1 MPDSSK
7 GWPGGGAPPG
17 DDAPEITGSAF
28 LRLSDFLSQQGAF
41 DLSVMDNH
49 PGRRRRTGI
58 PGPRRLPWET
68 RKAGELSLVAQ
79 ALIVEDDVFW
89 ANRSRIVT
97 VRENPILTRLWAH
110 TPLELGVPALMAIA
124 VRTAFGRIGGVM
136 LTPKS
141 ARHTDLSAQYAA
153 FGPQFASLA
162 REFMLEDFDR
172 DRHASTASL
181 QGVLSPREVQCIRL
195 IAMGQ
200 TDEEIADTMTIARTT
215 VRYHFSNLCEKLGA
229 SSRANAV
236 YRAAT
241 LGLLPSAA

>member
-1 MPDSSK
+1 MSDSIRGWRGPDGSLCDEAPVITSS
-7 GWPGGGAPPG
+7 AFSRL
-17 DDAPEITGSAF
+17 SAF
-28 LRLSDFLSQQGAF
+28 LLQQGTF
-41 DLSVMDNH
+41 DFAVMDNR
-49 PGRRRRTGI
+49 PGQRRRTGI
-58 PGPRRLPWET
+58 PAPRRLNWET
-68 RKAGELSLVAQ
+68 SKAGELSLVAQ
-79 ALIVEDDVFW
+79 ALIIEDDVFW
-89 ANRSRIVT
+89 ANRARIVT
-97 VRENPILTRLWAH
+97 ARENPMLTRLWEH
-110 TPLELGVPALMAIA
+110 TLLELGFPAIMGIA
-124 VRTAFGRIGGVM
+124 VRTAFGRIGGVI

-141 ARHTDLSAQYAA
+141 AHQTDLSAQYAA

-162 REFMLEDFDR
+162 REFMLEDFDG
-172 DRHASTASL
+172 DRQVSSGL

-200 TDEEIADTMTIARTT
+200 TDDEIANNMTIARTT